1 MSNFE
6 KLIENSKR
14 EWEALNNSGLPMI
27 YLGTASC
34 GIAAGADAVREAIR
48 TTLEKNGIPAHLM
61 EVGCIGICYQEPLMD
76 ITAFGNPRLS
86 YGNVNS
92 EWAQKI
98 INSYLQKKDPL
109 KDRALGHFGQGPFD
123 GLPRFFDLPF
133 FRSQVRIV
141 LKNCGFIDPENINH
155 YLAHEGYQGFHKA
168 LEMSP
173 DDVIEEVTRAGI
185 RGRGG
190 AGFPTGK
197 KWRTCRDQPSKVK
210 YLICNADEGDPGA
223 FMNRSLIE
231 SDPHVLLEGMLIAA
245 YAIGATHGYVYIRA
259 EYPLAIKRLKNTI
272 NQMMKAGL
280 LGQKILGSD
289 FSFDIKI
296 KEGAGAFVCGEETAL
311 IQSIEGK
318 RGMPRTRPPYPA
330 VSGLHRRPTVINNV
344 ETLSTIPH
352 IIQNGASWYR
362 QFGVPGNHGTKT
374 FSLVGKAR
382 HTGMIEVPLGTKLRN
397 VIFDIAGGAA
407 KPFKAV
413 QTGGPSGGCLSMD
426 YLDTPVE
433 YESLAAAGSIMGSGG
448 LIVMD
453 EDTCM
458 VDMARYFIS
467 FCSIESCGKCTPC
480 RIGTSQMLNILNRI
494 CQGNG
499 REGDIEL
506 LERIGHTVK
515 AASLCGLGQT
525 APNPLL
531 TTLRYFREE
540 YVAHI
545 REKRCPAG
553 VCKDLITYSILPDKC
568 TGCLAC
574 ISACPNHCI
583 TGEKKKPHV
592 LDPTECV
599 KCGACFEV
607 CKYDA
612 VVQR

>member
-1 MSNFE
+1 MSNFGKLVE
-6 KLIENSKR
+6 KSKQ
-14 EWEALNNSGLPMI
+14 EWEAFTSSGQPI
-27 YLGTASC
+27 VYLGTASC
-34 GIAAGADAVREAIR
+34 GIAAGAEAVKVSIL
-48 TTLEKNGIPAHLM
+48 TTLKKNGIPAHLM
-61 EVGCIGICYQEPLMD
+61 EVGCIGTCFQEPLMD
-76 ITAFGNPRLS
+76 ISAFGNPRLS
-86 YGNVNS
+86 YGNVNAD
-92 EWAQKI
+92 WAQKI
-98 INSYLQKKDPL
+98 ILNYLQKKDPL
-109 KDRALGHFGQGPFD
+109 KDRALGHFGQEPFD
-123 GLPRFFDLPF
+123 GLSRFFDLPI
-133 FRSQVRIV
+133 FRPQVRIV

-155 YLAHEGYQGFHKA
+155 YLAHEGYQGLRKA
-168 LEMSP
+168 LGLSP
-173 DDVIEEVTRAGI
+173 DEVIEEVTRAGI

-197 KWRTCRDQPSKVK
+197 KWRTCRDQAADIK
-210 YLICNADEGDPGA
+210 YLIANADEGDPGA

-231 SDPHVLLEGMLIAA
+231 SDPHALLEGMLIAG
-245 YAIGATHGYVYIRA
+245 YAIGAAQGYVYIRA
-259 EYPLAIKRLKNTI
+259 EYPLAIKRLKNAI
-272 NQMMKAGL
+272 SQMKEVGL
-280 LGQKILGSD
+280 LGQKILGSEY
-289 FSFDIKI
+289 SFEIKI

-330 VSGLHRRPTVINNV
+330 VSGLHRKPTVINNV
-344 ETLSTIPH
+344 ETLGTIPH
-352 IIQNGASWYR
+352 IIRNGASWYH

-382 HTGMIEVPLGTKLRN
+382 RTGMIEVPLGIKLREI
-397 VIFDIAGGAA
+397 VFDIAGGSD

-413 QTGGPSGGCLSMD
+413 QTGGPSGGCLSGD
-426 YLDTPVE
+426 LLDTPVE

-453 EDTCM
+453 EGTCM
-458 VDMARYFIS
+458 VDVAKYFIG
-467 FCSIESCGKCTPC
+467 FCSVESCGKCAPC
-480 RIGTSQMLNILNRI
+480 RLGTSQMLTVLQRI
-494 CQGNG
+494 CQGKG
-499 REGDIEL
+499 QESDIEL
-506 LERIGHTVK
+506 LERIGNAVK
-515 AASLCGLGQT
+515 ATSLCGLGQT

-553 VCKDLITYSILPDKC
+553 VCKDLIAYSILPDKC

-599 KCGACFEV
+599 KCGACLEV

-612 VVQR
+612 VVRR